1 MNALFKKI
9 SKFLQRLLG
18 LGEQNPSP
26 RLPAEPAPAP
36 QPLLDARLDA
46 RRQGHSPGVSQSA
59 PDNPLVTSKLRRLVY
74 EVAYRLRQDKP
85 TQGAQVGPVFRQIDP
100 DFSARRYGFAKMF
113 DLLDA
118 VPALVSIEKEAAN
131 RKTGQFIFYV
141 RPVND
146 IRSLLIEA
154 LQAYSS
160 EEGWVH
166 EDSLKQAIAQK
177 DADFSVQTYGFSTF
191 RTFVESRHDLLEFK
205 EAGSPY
211 VRLFPERSTQLKT
224 VSLEKRQNFPARPV
238 PPPISFPSRVPAA
251 AIAPKPTKQKTNIH
265 LTSFA
270 RLGEEDLNQS
280 IYELAE
286 LADDEPWYFGSEP
299 PADFPHPILRN
310 YIRHM
315 FTRLQSEGK
324 VASSQGGQFYAFHT
338 NLYDKLRRPIYALMT
353 ERPSDGDEAYGRPAL
368 KLEFCVPGEDIGKHL
383 VGHFDVLPLA
393 ANFMST
399 PQRFFYYCEA
409 GSPTVNWKHV
419 IEDNMDRLP
428 AAFLGQYLPAF
439 EFCDTEPMSK
449 IEVGEYKARFVA
461 ALGENA
467 VAYREIVGRF
477 EKALELT
484 MLRIQLNYKVAV
496 PTYFASHDRI
506 DLMLPLSLMDEG
518 ATDCVI
524 VVKRERSGN
533 YSGNTIF
540 TMEQAYNNAR
550 LIYKPVQ
557 RWLVH
562 PKTLQPAETAQD
574 KVD

>member
-9 SKFLQRLLG
+9 SSFFQRLLG
-18 LGEQNPSP
+18 LGEQTPSSRP
-26 RLPAEPAPAP
+26 PAPSMP
-36 QPLLDARLDA
+36 TLRPSLDTRW
-46 RRQGHSPGVSQSA
+46 QGHSPGVSQ
-59 PDNPLVTSKLRRLVY
+59 PDLENPLVTSKLRRLVY

-85 TQGAQVGPVFRQIDP
+85 TQGAQVGPVFRRVDP
-100 DFSARRYGFAKMF
+100 DFSAKRYGFAKMF
-113 DLLDA
+113 DLLDTL
-118 VPALVSIEKEAAN
+118 PALVSIEKEPTN
-131 RKTGQFIFYV
+131 RETGQFIFYV

-146 IRSLLIEA
+146 VRTLLSEA
-154 LQAYSS
+154 LQSYSS
-160 EEGWVH
+160 EDGWVH

-177 DADFSVQTYGFSTF
+177 DPTFSVQTYGFSSF
-191 RTFVESRHDLLEFK
+191 RAFIESRHDLLEFK
-205 EAGSPY
+205 EVGSPY
-211 VRLFPERSTQLKT
+211 VRLFPEKSAQPNKIT
-224 VSLEKRQNFPARPV
+224 SLEKRQDLPARPV
-238 PPPISFPSRVPAA
+238 PSPISAPNRVTTLAPVTV
-251 AIAPKPTKQKTNIH
+251 PKPTKQKINVP
-265 LTSFA
+265 LTGFA
-270 RLGEEDLNQS
+270 RLGEEDFNQS

-324 VASSQGGQFYAFHT
+324 VASSQGGHFYAFNT

-353 ERPSDGDEAYGRPAL
+353 PRPSEGDEAYGRPAL
-368 KLEFCVPGEDIGKHL
+368 KLEFCVPGEGIGKNL
-383 VGHFDVLPLA
+383 VGHFGVPPLA
-393 ANFMST
+393 ANFMIT

-428 AAFLGQYLPAF
+428 PAFLCQYLSTF

-449 IEVGEYKARFVA
+449 IEVGEYKARFA
-461 ALGENA
+461 EALGENA
-467 VAYREIVGRF
+467 AAYREIVGRF

-484 MLRIQLNYKVAV
+484 MLRIQMNYKMAV

-506 DLMLPLSLMDEG
+506 DLMLPLSLMNEST
-518 ATDCVI
+518 TDCVI

-550 LIYKPVQ
+550 LIYKPMQ

-562 PKTLQPAETAQD
+562 PKMLQPAETAQE

>member
-9 SKFLQRLLG
+9 SRFFQRLLG
-18 LGEQNPSP
+18 LDDQNSSSRPS
-26 RLPAEPAPAP
+26 APSAP
-36 QPLLDARLDA
+36 TLRPVLVDARSPSNLD
-46 RRQGHSPGVSQSA
+46 
-59 PDNPLVTSKLRRLVY
+59 NLLVTPKLRRLVY

-85 TQGAQVGPVFRQIDP
+85 TQGAQVGPLFRRVDP
-100 DFSARRYGFAKMF
+100 DFSAKRYGFAKMF
-113 DLLDA
+113 DLLDTL
-118 VPALVSIEKEAAN
+118 PALVSIEKEPMNAE
-131 RKTGQFIFYV
+131 TGQFIFYV
-141 RPVND
+141 RPVGD
-146 IRSLLIEA
+146 IRTLLSEA
-154 LQAYSS
+154 IQAYGS
-160 EEGWVH
+160 EDGWVH

-177 DADFSVQTYGFSTF
+177 DANFSVQTYGFSTF

-205 EAGSPY
+205 EVGSPY
-211 VRLFPERSTQLKT
+211 VRLFPGRSAQPKIN
-224 VSLEKRQNFPARPV
+224 SPEKRQDFPVRPASS
-238 PPPISFPSRVPAA
+238 PIESTTPVLVSL
-251 AIAPKPTKQKTNIH
+251 PKPTKQKINIH

-286 LADDEPWYFGSEP
+286 LADDEPWYFGSKP
-299 PADFPHPILRN
+299 PTDFPHPILRN
-310 YIRHM
+310 YIRHT
-315 FTRLQSEGK
+315 FTRLQNEGK

-353 ERPSDGDEAYGRPAL
+353 QLPKEGDEAYGRPAL
-368 KLEFCVPGEDIGKHL
+368 KLEFCVPGEDLGKNL
-383 VGHFDVLPLA
+383 VGHFGVLPLA
-393 ANFMST
+393 ANFMIT

-409 GSPTVNWKHV
+409 GPPTVNWKHV

-428 AAFLGQYLPAF
+428 PAFLRQYLPAF
-439 EFCDTEPMSK
+439 EFCDTELMSK

-461 ALGENA
+461 SLGANA
-467 VAYREIVGRF
+467 AAYRKIVGRF
-477 EKALELT
+477 EKALALT
-484 MLRIQLNYKVAV
+484 MLRIQMNYKVAV

-506 DLMLPLSLMDEG
+506 DLMLPLSLIDED

-562 PKTLQPAETAQD
+562 PETLQPAETEQD